1 MDRAAPAH
9 PIDSVR
15 VVVDDVPELDEAV
28 RQAARRASALDCVLE
43 LVESPTG
50 GDDHAARAN
59 SFFPPW
65 KLPPII
71 GQTSKSRQRRELAGV
86 ADCLPPAR
94 QPSRQPSCDARRTA
108 EGSVA

>member
-1 MDRAAPAH
+1 MDRAAPDH

-50 GDDHAARAN
+50 GDDHAARARVIRCMDEA
-59 SFFPPW
+59 
-65 KLPPII
+65 L
-71 GQTSKSRQRRELAGV
+71 EV
-86 ADCLPPAR
+86 
-94 QPSRQPSCDARRTA
+94 ARRTA
-108 EGSVA
+108 PGVPVRVGAPIELPGHAPRPAP